1 MSFTGTGQASHR
13 TLLCEGIPR
22 EYAVKPQE
30 IVKLSEFVA
39 STNAPRTGFISRH
52 TYDRKQVQYA
62 AIDGMAIFEGDIVL
76 GTVEEL
82 EATMAPSGIAATPVK
97 AGTRWPMG
105 VIPYQ
110 IAATLPNQMCVTDA
124 IAHWEARTVVR
135 FVLRTSSNASYYPN
149 FVVFEPGSACS
160 SSVGMKGG
168 RQIIR
173 IDDNCSV
180 GSAIHEIGHAIGLWH
195 EQSRKDRNK
204 FVVIFTQNVVSGQE
218 FNFDQQI
225 SDGDDLGD
233 YDYGSIMHYPTHAFS
248 KNGKATIVAIGG
260 EAVGQR
266 TGLSTG
272 DIARVRSMYPGATN
286 VALAATSDGNQL
298 FLFNT
303 GLNSRAYVNSAVAQQ
318 PFGGWKSLGSFDN
331 IDGPPAAATWESSRH
346 VFVKGIDERLYT
358 SVAFPTADYSAFL
371 EVPGSLTDVA
381 PAAAQLGGRVYV
393 FMKGYDNRL
402 YVNSRSGAG
411 GPWAGWSEV
420 QPGGMTTNTAPTAVS
435 LGNRLYVLAKDF
447 NNRIYIDS
455 MANGHVFGDWGGWR
469 EVQGADITDAA
480 LAATS
485 LGGCLYVF
493 AKGVNDRRIYV
504 NSATEGH
511 SFDGWQAVEGGGLTD
526 APLAATSFDNRL
538 YVFAKGIDDNRIY
551 FNSAPGR
558 AAFGGWHEVQW

>member
-1 MSFTGTGQASHR
+1 M
-13 TLLCEGIPR
+13 
-22 EYAVKPQE
+22 KPQE
-30 IVKLSEFVA
+30 IVKRSEFIA
-39 STNAPRTGFISRH
+39 STNPPRTGFIARH
-52 TYDRKQVQYA
+52 TYDRKQVRYA

-82 EATMAPSGIAATPVK
+82 EATMVPSAIAVAPVK

-110 IAATLPNQMCVTDA
+110 IAAMLPNQSRVTDA
-124 IAHWEARTVVR
+124 IAHWEARTVMR

-149 FVVFEPGSACS
+149 YVVFEPASACS
-160 SSVGMKGG
+160 SPVGMKGG
-168 RQIIR
+168 KQIIS
-173 IDDNCSV
+173 IGNNCSV
-180 GSAIHEIGHAIGLWH
+180 GSAIHEIGHAVGLWH

-204 FVVIFTQNVVSGQE
+204 FVVIFTQNVISGQE

-225 SDGDDLGD
+225 TDGDDLGS

-248 KNGKATIVAIGG
+248 KNGKASVVAIGG
-260 EAVGQR
+260 QAIGQR

-272 DIARVRSMYPGATN
+272 DIARVRSMYPGATD
-286 VALAATSDGNQL
+286 VALAATFDGNQL
-298 FLFNT
+298 FLFNK
-303 GLNSRAYVNSAVAQQ
+303 GLDNHVYVNSAVAQQ
-318 PFGGWKSLGSFDN
+318 PFGGWKRMWSFDN
-331 IDGPPAAATWESSRH
+331 INSGPASATCDGFRH
-346 VFVKGIDERLYT
+346 VFVKGMDERLYT
-358 SVAFPTADYSAFL
+358 SVASQTTNYSAFL

-381 PAAAQLGGRVYV
+381 PAAAQLSGRVYV

-411 GPWAGWSEV
+411 GPWAGWCEV
-420 QPGGMTTNTAPTAVS
+420 QPGGMTTNAAPAATS

-447 NNRIYIDS
+447 DNRIFINSTAD
-455 MANGHVFGDWGGWR
+455 GHAFGDWGGWR

-485 LGGCLYVF
+485 LGGRLYIF
-493 AKGVNDRRIYV
+493 AKGMNDRRIYV
-504 NSATEGH
+504 NSATEGLR
-511 SFDGWQAVEGGGLTD
+511 FDGWQEMQGGGLTD

-538 YVFAKGIDDNRIY
+538 YVFAKGINDNRIY
-551 FNSAPGR
+551 FNSAPGC